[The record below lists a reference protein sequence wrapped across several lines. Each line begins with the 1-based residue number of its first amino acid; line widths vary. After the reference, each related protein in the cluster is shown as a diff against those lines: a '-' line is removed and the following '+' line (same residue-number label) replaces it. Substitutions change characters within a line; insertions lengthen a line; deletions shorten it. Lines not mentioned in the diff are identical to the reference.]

1 MTQSIKIRFQEV
13 NITEWILTKVQAI
26 PTVEM
31 ERKKMTNKL
40 GLWSFNVIK
49 VIKIIFSQNI
59 INIHLI
65 NL

>member
-1 MTQSIKIRFQEV
+1 MSQSIKIRFQEV
-13 NITEWILTKVQAI
+13 NITEWILTKEQAI
-26 PTVEM
+26 QTVEM